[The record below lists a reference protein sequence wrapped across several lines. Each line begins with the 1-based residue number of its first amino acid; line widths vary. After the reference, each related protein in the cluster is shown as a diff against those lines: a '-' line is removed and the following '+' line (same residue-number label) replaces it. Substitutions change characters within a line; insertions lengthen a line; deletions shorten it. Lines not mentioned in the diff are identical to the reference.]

1 MGLHNLHIC
10 SAALTP
16 PTNGLSQTD
25 FCEDFCEDF
34 CNPDVLQKKQDV
46 YNPYIKT
53 LK

>member
-1 MGLHNLHIC
+1 MGLRNLHIC

-16 PTNGLSQTD
+16 PTNGLSQT
-25 FCEDFCEDF
+25 DFCEDF